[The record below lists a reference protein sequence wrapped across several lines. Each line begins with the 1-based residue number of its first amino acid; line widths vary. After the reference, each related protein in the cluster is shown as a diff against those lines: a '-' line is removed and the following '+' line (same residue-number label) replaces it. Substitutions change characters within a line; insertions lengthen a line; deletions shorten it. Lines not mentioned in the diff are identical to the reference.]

1 MRGRSGCPRRV
12 ASPHCFDYQFSPMS
26 KVLTRNIALF
36 GGMILAGFVC
46 AQAAPFLRGVHGGRG
61 PTILSA
67 ERPAVAALAVVIC
80 LAIATAIACVVGR
93 VVNAAVGLFV
103 LGAGVFALD
112 SRLDGLRELVFAH
125 PEKSAI
131 YGMALETVVLALI
144 LLGLV
149 IIVFS
154 ITGGFHDVEP
164 DVDGTRPDWLTSDAA
179 LKSAGMGI
187 LVLPAVWLIAQS
199 PMKGQA
205 IAAVF
210 FGAMVAGLIGRLSA
224 PHVQPLLVFVSPVV
238 FGAIGYVIAA
248 VMMRTPL
255 DDAYVGGAT
264 SAFARIMPL
273 DYVAGSLLGVSFGL
287 GWAKSFLH
295 HEEVA
300 APAKA

>member
-1 MRGRSGCPRRV
+1 
-12 ASPHCFDYQFSPMS
+12 MS

-46 AQAAPFLRGVHGGRG
+46 VQAAPFLRSAHGGRG
-61 PTILSA
+61 PTVLSA
-67 ERPAVAALAVVIC
+67 ERPVVAAMAVLVCLAV
-80 LAIATAIACVVGR
+80 ATAIACVVGR

-112 SRLDGLRELVFAH
+112 SRLGGLREVVFAH

-131 YGMALETVVLALI
+131 FGMGLETLVFALI
-144 LLGLV
+144 VMGLV
-149 IIVFS
+149 IVVFS
-154 ITGGFHDVEP
+154 VTGGFHDVEP
-164 DVDGTRPDWLTSDAA
+164 EVDGTRPDWLTSDAA
-179 LKSAGMGI
+179 MKSAGMGL

-210 FGAMVAGLIGRLSA
+210 FGSMVAGLVGRLSA
-224 PHVQPLLVFVSPVV
+224 PHVQPILVFVSPLV
-238 FGAIGYVIAA
+238 FGAIGHAIAA
-248 VMMRTPL
+248 ATMRAPL
-255 DDAYVGGAT
+255 DDAYVAGAT